1 MEDAALGAG
10 PVVVF
15 RATNGGGVEAVDRV
29 DVGARGVGA
38 ASYEAEFGD
47 LQEERPA
54 EKLVHVTS
62 RRSCTSHLALQA
74 RWNKRVI
81 V

>member
-15 RATNGGGVEAVDRV
+15 RAPNGGGVEATDRV
-29 DVGARGVGA
+29 DVGTGGVGA
-38 ASYEAEFGD
+38 AAREAEFGD

-54 EKLVHVTS
+54 EKLVPVAS
-62 RRSCTSHLALQA
+62 RRSYTSHSALQA